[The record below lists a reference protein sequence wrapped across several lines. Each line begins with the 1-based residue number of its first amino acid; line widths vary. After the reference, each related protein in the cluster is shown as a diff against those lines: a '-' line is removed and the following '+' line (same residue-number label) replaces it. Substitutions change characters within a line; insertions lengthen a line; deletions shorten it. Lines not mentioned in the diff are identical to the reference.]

1 MHAPAAHIT
10 RSDQSA
16 DESLFAIPDI
26 VSTESGDGSVVM
38 ASRTRLAAFE
48 NSVGEMLRRWAAR
61 TPQRVLFGERDATG
75 GWREVTYAEARLA
88 ADAIAQALLDRGL
101 GPTRP
106 VMVLSG
112 NGVHHALLTLRCLT
126 AGVPIVSV
134 SPAYSLQSNDF
145 AKLRQVAAIAR
156 PRLVYVSD
164 ATAFGSA
171 LQALGGDVEIAAGAA
186 APGILATP
194 FSDLL
199 RTAPQAAVERAFAAV
214 GPDTVAKV
222 LFTSG
227 STGSPKGVV
236 TTHRMLCADQQALA
250 QVWPFCAATPPI
262 LVDWLP
268 WSHTFGG
275 SHNFNLVLKHGGSL
289 YIDQGR
295 PLPGLLDVTLANLRE
310 ISPTI
315 YFNVPAGYAAL
326 VPALEADDDLARAF
340 FARLQLIFY
349 AGAALQPDVWAR
361 LRELSLRTTGRAV
374 AMTTSW
380 GATETA
386 PAVTTAHFAL
396 DGPGN
401 IGVPL
406 PGMQL
411 KLAPVGA
418 KLELR
423 VKGPNVTPGY
433 LGEPEL
439 TAAAFDDD
447 GFYRTGDA
455 ATLVDPDDPG
465 AGVRF
470 GGRIAEEFKLATGT
484 WVSTGGLR
492 LAVLAATDGLIQDA
506 VVCGH
511 DREAVGLLAWINPAA
526 AQRALGANA
535 SATEIA
541 QRLRQSLAAHN
552 AMHPASSTCIRRL
565 LILTEPPS
573 IDAGEITDK
582 GYVNQRAV
590 LDRRAES
597 VAELYAEPPGPAV
610 IEIPVP
616 RQTVDRSRSG
626 EPLSTS

>member
-1 MHAPAAHIT
+1 MSPSAAQLAPAHQPT
-10 RSDQSA
+10 DDSLR
-16 DESLFAIPDI
+16 SLFAARDI
-26 VSTESGDGSVVM
+26 CSTESADGSVIL
-38 ASRTRLAAFE
+38 ASRTPLATFE
-48 NSVGEMLRRWAAR
+48 NSVGEMLRRWARR
-61 TPQRVLFGERDATG
+61 TPEGVLFAERDATG
-75 GWREVTYAEARLA
+75 GWREVTYAQARVA
-88 ADAIAQALLDRGL
+88 ADAIAQALLDREL

-106 VMVLSG
+106 VMVLSD
-112 NGVHHALLTLRCLT
+112 NGIDHALLTLGCLT
-126 AGVPIVSV
+126 AGVPIVPV
-134 SPAYSLQSNDF
+134 SPAYSLQSHDF
-145 AKLRQVAAIAR
+145 AKLRQVAAVSR
-156 PRLVYVSD
+156 PGLVYVSD
-164 ATAFGSA
+164 AAAFRPA
-171 LQALGGDVEIAAGAA
+171 LEALDDHIEIVAGAGAA
-186 APGILATP
+186 ATVATP
-194 FSDLL
+194 FADL
-199 RTAPQAAVERAFAAV
+199 RAAPRVAVERAFASV

-250 QVWPFCAATPPI
+250 QVWPFCSDTPPV

-295 PLPGLLDVTLANLRE
+295 PLPGMLDTTLANLRE

-326 VPALEADDDLARAF
+326 VPALEADDELARAF

-349 AGAALQPDVWAR
+349 AGAALQPDIWKR

-374 AMTTSW
+374 PMTTSW

-386 PAVTTAHFAL
+386 PAATTAHFAL

-401 IGVPL
+401 VGVPL
-406 PGMQL
+406 PGMEL
-411 KLAPVGA
+411 KLAHVGA

-433 LGEPEL
+433 LGQPDL
-439 TAAAFDDD
+439 TAAAFDED

-455 ATLVDPDDPG
+455 GTLVDPADPG

-484 WVSTGGLR
+484 WVSTGALR

-506 VVCGH
+506 VMCGH
-511 DREAVGLLAWINPAA
+511 DRDAIGLLVWINAA
-526 AQRALGANA
+526 AARRALG
-535 SATEIA
+535 SDPSTTEIA
-541 QRLRQSLAAHN
+541 ERLRQRLAAHN
-552 AMHPASSTCIRRL
+552 AAHPAFSTRIQRL
-565 LILTEPPS
+565 LILADPPS

-590 LDRRAES
+590 LDPDM
-597 VAELYAEPPGPAV
+597 VARLYAEPAGAGV
-610 IEIPVP
+610 VEIAA
-616 RQTVDRSRSG
+616 
-626 EPLSTS
+626 